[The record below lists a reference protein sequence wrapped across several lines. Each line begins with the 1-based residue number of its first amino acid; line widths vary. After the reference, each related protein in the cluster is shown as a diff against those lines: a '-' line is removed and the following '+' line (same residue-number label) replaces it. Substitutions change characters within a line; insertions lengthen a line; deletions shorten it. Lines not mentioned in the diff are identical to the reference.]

1 MGEEARVFEELVI
14 MKSAW
19 GPGLYDQAALNR
31 SEVEE
36 ISLMEFEEMLI
47 EDADCLVWDQ
57 EICGSVQ

>member
-1 MGEEARVFEELVI
+1 MGPTVFEELVI

-19 GPGLYDQAALNR
+19 GPGLYDRAALNT

-36 ISLMEFEEMLI
+36 VSLMEFEEMLI

-57 EICGSVQ
+57 EVDMW

>member
-1 MGEEARVFEELVI
+1 LFEELVI

-19 GPGLYDQAALNR
+19 GPGLYDQAVLNT

-36 ISLMEFEEMLI
+36 VSLMEFEEMLI

-57 EICGSVQ
+57 EL